1 MRTVKIKVCGITREE
16 NLKTAVSAGVDA
28 IGFIVGV
35 PSSPRNLTVE
45 EVQRLMHK
53 IPIFIDRVAVL
64 VLDDIDQSI
73 EICETLHPS
82 TIQVHGGSPSL
93 ADRFHREMGGIPMI
107 RAVDAKSGD
116 ATNDAREA
124 ARLYDAVLLDTL
136 NEKKWGGTG
145 TVHDWNMSRDIAE
158 MIRPKPLIL
167 AGGLTPEN
175 VREAVRIVKPYAIDV
190 SSGVEAS
197 PGVKD
202 PKKIIEFVKRAKEVS
217 L

>member
-35 PSSPRNLTVE
+35 PSSPRNMTIE
-45 EVQRLMHK
+45 EVQRLMNK

-64 VLDDIDQSI
+64 VLDEIEQSI
-73 EICETLHPS
+73 EVCKTLHPS
-82 TIQVHGGSPSL
+82 TIQVHGGSSSL
-93 ADRFHREMGGIPMI
+93 ADRFHREMKGVPMI
-107 RAVDAKSGD
+107 RAVDAKSRD
-116 ATNDAREA
+116 AINDAREA
-124 ARLYDAVLLDTL
+124 AGLFDAVLLDSL
-136 NEKKWGGTG
+136 NEKNLGGTG
-145 TVHDWNMSRDIAE
+145 SVHDWNVSRDIAE

-167 AGGLTPEN
+167 AGGLTPVN
-175 VREAVRIVKPYAIDV
+175 VKEAVRIVKPYAVDV
-190 SSGVEAS
+190 SSGVEVN

-202 PKKIIEFVKRAKEVS
+202 PRKIIEFVERAKEVS

>member
-1 MRTVKIKVCGITREE
+1 MRTVRIKVCGITREE
-16 NLKTAVSAGVDA
+16 NLKIAVSAGVEA

-45 EVQRLMHK
+45 EVKRLMHK

-82 TIQVHGGSPSL
+82 AIQVHGGSPSL
-93 ADRFHREMGGIPMI
+93 VARFHREMEGIPMI

-116 ATNDAREA
+116 ATNNAQEA
-124 ARLYDAVLLDTL
+124 ARLFDAVLLDSL
-136 NEKKWGGTG
+136 NEKKLGGTG
-145 TVHDWNMSRDIAE
+145 SVHDWNVSRDIAE
-158 MIRPKPLIL
+158 MIQPKPLIL

-175 VREAVRIVKPYAIDV
+175 VKEAVSIVKPYAVDV
-190 SSGVEAS
+190 SSGIEAS

-202 PKKIIEFVKRAKEVS
+202 PRKIIEFVERAKEVS

>member
-1 MRTVKIKVCGITREE
+1 MSTVKIKVCGVTREKD
-16 NLKTAVSAGVDA
+16 LKSAVSAGVDA
-28 IGFIVGV
+28 IGFIVDV
-35 PSSPRNLTVE
+35 PSSPRNLSVE
-45 EVQRLMHK
+45 KVQRLMHK

-64 VLDDIDQSI
+64 VLNDINQSI

-82 TIQVHGGSPSL
+82 MIQVHGGSPSL
-93 ADRFHREMGGIPMI
+93 ADRFHREMRGVPMI

-124 ARLYDAVLLDTL
+124 ARLFDAVLLDSL

-145 TVHDWNMSRDIAE
+145 TVHDWNVSRDIAE

-175 VREAVRIVKPYAIDV
+175 VKEAIHIVKPYAVDV
-190 SSGVEAS
+190 SSGVETS

-202 PKKIIEFVKRAKEVS
+202 PRKIIEFVERAKEIS